1 MKKTRQ
7 VVAAILGFGLV
18 SAHLLH
24 GQTFVSGNISGTWSP
39 SGNPYIVSDNAN
51 VPASQTLTIQPG
63 VVVWI
68 GSGVTITVNNKASIQ
83 AIGTPS
89 QRITFQAP
97 TSSQNW
103 NQIYLPDI
111 DGNSSSASSAT
122 NRFKYCDFQNATNAI
137 ALYGVGGWNFS
148 EIMNCTFSNC
158 VSSAILGSGYE
169 ATYNLHVVIK
179 NCIFSGGS
187 NGCVLNPPS
196 GTGYALLSGNIFSG
210 CGKALDFQDASGG
223 VPTPITV
230 INNTVANCA
239 GGVRVTDPWNATIQS
254 CVFKGCTSAVTV
266 SGSQSRTVTYND
278 FFSNGT
284 NFVGYPSTYGTPI
297 ILNRNGTS
305 CDLLYNIFQNP
316 QFASATDFHL
326 QGTSPCIDA
335 GEGSAA
341 NFDNS
346 FPPSLG
352 TVTNDIGAYGGPN
365 AGQWVVPAPSNFL
378 TLAAARYIG
387 VTINPPSAGHY
398 ELDYASALAGTNNW
412 IQITNMDLSAP
423 FLYTEPA
430 LSPARFYRAEKLY

>member
-1 MKKTRQ
+1 MKKTQRA
-7 VVAAILGFGLV
+7 VAAILGFGLV

-51 VPASQTLTIQPG
+51 VPVSQTLTIQPG

-68 GSGVTITVNNKASIQ
+68 GSGVTITVTGTIQ
-83 AIGTPS
+83 AVGTTS

-97 TSSQNW
+97 IGAEYW
-103 NQIYLPDI
+103 NQIYL
-111 DGNSSSASSAT
+111 NNAYVT
-122 NRFKYCDFQNATNAI
+122 NLFKCCDFLNATNA
-137 ALYGVGGWNFS
+137 LVMGNNSTKNFVTK
-148 EIMNCTFSNC
+148 ILNCTFSNC
-158 VSSAILGSGYE
+158 LSSAIYGEDGDVGVGYSP
-169 ATYNLHVVIK
+169 VIK
-179 NCIFSGGS
+179 NCLFSAS
-187 NGCVLNPPS
+187 LNACVLGGTYYSFNPPNPLISANIFQNLS
-196 GTGYALLSGNIFSG
+196 GTALWLQGDLPNAGTAAI
-210 CGKALDFQDASGG
+210 
-223 VPTPITV
+223 I
-230 INNTVANCA
+230 INNTFVNCA

-254 CVFKGCTSAVTV
+254 CVFKGCASAITV

>member
-1 MKKTRQ
+1 MKKTRRA
-7 VVAAILGFGLV
+7 VAAILGFGLV
-18 SAHLLH
+18 SVNLLH

-68 GSGVTITVNNKASIQ
+68 GSGVTITVNSKASIQ

-97 TSSQNW
+97 IGSEYW
-103 NQIYLPDI
+103 NQIYMINAP
-111 DGNSSSASSAT
+111 AT
-122 NRFKYCDFQNATNAI
+122 NLFKCCDFRNATNALVMYNTS
-137 ALYGVGGWNFS
+137 ATNFVT
-148 EIMNCTFSNC
+148 EILNCTFSNC
-158 VSSAILGSGYE
+158 LSSAIYTESAWVGCSP
-169 ATYNLHVVIK
+169 VIQ
-179 NCIFSGGS
+179 NCVFCASL
-187 NGCVLNPPS
+187 NACVLGDSEYFNTPS
-196 GTGYALLSGNIFSG
+196 LLISANIFHDLG
-210 CGKALDFQDASGG
+210 GTALWLQAGSSSARNAM
-223 VPTPITV
+223 I
-230 INNTVANCA
+230 INNTFVNCA
-239 GGVRVTDPWNATIQS
+239 GGVSVTDPWNATIQS
-254 CVFKGCTSAVTV
+254 CVFKGCTTAVTV

-297 ILNRNGTS
+297 LLNRNGTS

-352 TVTNDIGAYGGPN
+352 SVTNDIGAYGGPN
-365 AGQWVVPAPSNFL
+365 AGQWLVPAPSNFL

>member
-1 MKKTRQ
+1 MKKTRGA
-7 VVAAILGFGLV
+7 VAAILGFGLV

-68 GSGVTITVNNKASIQ
+68 GSGVTIAVYDNASIQ

-103 NQIYLPDI
+103 NQIFLPDSYE
-111 DGNSSSASSAT
+111 NSSGGSSAT

-137 ALYGVGGWNFS
+137 AITGVGRGNFS

-158 VSSAILGSGYE
+158 VSSAINGSGYY
-169 ATYNLHVVIK
+169 ATDNLHVVIE

-187 NGCVLNPPS
+187 NGCILYSPRVC
-196 GTGYALLSGNIFSG
+196 YALLSGNIFSG
-210 CGKALDFQDASGG
+210 CGKALDFQSSGG
-223 VPTPITV
+223 VATPITV
-230 INNTVANCA
+230 INNTFVNCA
-239 GGVRVTDPWNATIQS
+239 AGVRVADPWNATIQS
-254 CVFKGCTSAVTV
+254 CVFKGCASAVTV

-365 AGQWVVPAPSNFL
+365 AGHWLVPAPSNFL
-378 TLAAARYIG
+378 TLAAARYVG

-398 ELDYASALAGTNNW
+398 ELDYASALVGTNNW

-430 LSPARFYRAEKLY
+430 SAPGRYYRAVKLY